1 MKTSLTAL
9 PCALL
14 LLAGTAHAAQRTLSA
29 AGAKLVIDS
38 PCART
43 VAVQPDPSLSGH
55 FELVASADHK
65 QELDALNFDN
75 GDAARLSGPD
85 RCWGAEGLFGLANS
99 RTLTLVI
106 RVPAG
111 TNLAIDES
119 SPTTY
124 TLGDIGGVLTL
135 DLSAPV
141 QLNAASATDVK
152 ADLSGPGEVKIGQV
166 RGKLEADMSGPAH
179 IIVAHGDVSNADLQ
193 ISGTGGFRLD
203 SGAIG
208 RLHVDSSGVASVHIG
223 GTVGDADVQLSG
235 VGSVHIAKLTGKLD
249 KDVSGVGD
257 VSVGER

>member
-1 MKTSLTAL
+1 M
-9 PCALL
+9 
-14 LLAGTAHAAQRTLSA
+14 
-29 AGAKLVIDS
+29 
-38 PCART
+38 
-43 VAVQPDPSLSGH
+43 
-55 FELVASADHK
+55 
-65 QELDALNFDN
+65 
-75 GDAARLSGPD
+75 
-85 RCWGAEGLFGLANS
+85 
-99 RTLTLVI
+99 
-106 RVPAG
+106 
-111 TNLAIDES
+111 
-119 SPTTY
+119 
-124 TLGDIGGVLTL
+124 
-135 DLSAPV
+135 

-223 GTVGDADVQLSG
+223 GTVGDADVKLSG

-257 VSVGER
+257 VSVGEMGEHSLYARPNYAENRRGSGWVVHTVSIAVGMGNNDT